1 MVAQSQIIWTAME
14 NVSLGRP
21 AAEALAAEVDRL
33 DAKRVFLHVSTN
45 LNKNTDEI
53 ARIEKALGKRH
64 AATHDGMPPHAPR
77 SAVIRA
83 AEHAREVKADL
94 VVSVGGGSVNDASA
108 VMLLCLKH
116 NLRKPE
122 DLEPYHIYVDEKG
135 VLQRPQYEG
144 PDVRMIAIPTTLS
157 GGEFNTLSGATDERI
172 QLKQGYEHRLMAP
185 ISVILDPAIT
195 VHTPEWLWMSTG
207 VRSLDHAM
215 ETLGSFLS
223 NDFADGM
230 ADSALRLL
238 SEGLARVKSNP
249 ADLDGRLKCQIG
261 AWQSMIP
268 VIGGIPMGASH
279 AIGHVLGGTCGVP
292 HGYTSCVMAPYV
304 LAWNAAVNGE
314 RQKRIAAGL
323 GKAGASAADAADKFI
338 RSLGMPRTL
347 KSVNVDQSQ
356 FDKVAR
362 YTMEDLWAR
371 TNPRP
376 VNGPEEVMEI
386 LRIAA
391 G

>member
-1 MVAQSQIIWTAME
+1 
-14 NVSLGRP
+14 
-21 AAEALAAEVDRL
+21 
-33 DAKRVFLHVSTN
+33 
-45 LNKNTDEI
+45 
-53 ARIEKALGKRH
+53 
-64 AATHDGMPPHAPR
+64 
-77 SAVIRA
+77 
-83 AEHAREVKADL
+83 
-94 VVSVGGGSVNDASA
+94 
-108 VMLLCLKH
+108 
-116 NLRKPE
+116 
-122 DLEPYHIYVDEKG
+122 
-135 VLQRPQYEG
+135 
-144 PDVRMIAIPTTLS
+144 
-157 GGEFNTLSGATDERI
+157 
-172 QLKQGYEHRLMAP
+172 
-185 ISVILDPAIT
+185 
-195 VHTPEWLWMSTG
+195 MSTG

-238 SEGLARVKSNP
+238 SEGLARVKANP
-249 ADLDGRLKCQIG
+249 ADLEGRLKCQIG

-304 LAWNAAVNGE
+304 LAWNASVNGE

-323 GKAGASAADAADKFI
+323 GKAGTSAAEAADKFI

-347 KSVNVDQSQ
+347 KSVNVDQPQ

-376 VNGPEEVMEI
+376 VSGPEEVMEI
-386 LRIAA
+386 LQMAA

>member
-21 AAEALAAEVDRL
+21 AAKALAAEVERL
-33 DAKRVFLHVSTN
+33 DAKRVFLHVSTH
-45 LNKNTDEI
+45 LNTNTDEI
-53 ARIEKALGKRH
+53 ARIEAALGKRH

-83 AEHAREVKADL
+83 AEHAREVNADL
-94 VVSVGGGSVNDASA
+94 IVSVGGGSVNDASA

-122 DLEPYHIYVDEKG
+122 DLEPFHIYVDEDG
-135 VLQRPQYEG
+135 VLQRPQFEG
-144 PDVRMIAIPTTLS
+144 PDIRMIAIPTTLS
-157 GGEFNTLSGATDERI
+157 GGEFNTLSGATDEKT
-172 QLKQGYEHRLMAP
+172 QHKQGYEHRLMAP

-195 VHTPEWLWMSTG
+195 VHTPRWLWMSTG
-207 VRSLDHAM
+207 VRSVDHAM

-230 ADSALRLL
+230 AESALRLL
-238 SEGLARVKSNP
+238 SEGLARVSADPN
-249 ADLDGRLKCQIG
+249 DLDARLKCQIG

-304 LAWNAAVNGE
+304 LAWNASVNGE
-314 RQKRIAAGL
+314 RQRRIAAAL
-323 GKAGASAADAADKFI
+323 GNPGGSASETADAFI
-338 RSLGMPRTL
+338 RGLGMPRTL
-347 KSVNVDQSQ
+347 KEVGVDESQ
-356 FDKVAR
+356 LDKVAT
-362 YTMEDLWAR
+362 YTMGDLWAR

-376 VNGPEEVMEI
+376 VTGPENVMEI
-386 LRIAA
+386 LQMAK

>member
-33 DAKRVFLHVSTN
+33 DARRVFLHVSTN
-45 LNKNTDEI
+45 LNTKTDEI
-53 ARIEKALGKRH
+53 SRIEKALGKRH

-83 AEHAREVKADL
+83 AEHAREVNADL
-94 VVSVGGGSVNDASA
+94 IVSVGGGSVNDASA

-122 DLEPYHIYVDEKG
+122 DLEPYHIYVDDHG

-144 PDVRMIAIPTTLS
+144 PDIRMIAIPTTLS

-172 QLKQGYEHRLMAP
+172 QLKQGYDHRLMAP

-215 ETLGSFLS
+215 ETLGSFQS

-238 SEGLARVKSNP
+238 SEGLARVK
-249 ADLDGRLKCQIG
+249 ADPRDLEGRLKCQIG

-304 LAWNAAVNGE
+304 LAWNASVNGE

-323 GKAGASAADAADKFI
+323 GKPGGSASEAADRFI

-347 KSVNVDQSQ
+347 KEVNVDESQ

-376 VNGPEEVMEI
+376 VNGPQEVMEI
-386 LRIAA
+386 LRMAA